1 MLDAA
6 GADIDIDELVA
17 KVPDVL
23 RVTRDSARKKG
34 ALRCFIRVT
43 SATTVFPLS
52 YAA

>member
-6 GADIDIDELVA
+6 GADIDELVA

-23 RVTRDSARKKG
+23 RVTRDSAWKKG

-43 SATTVFPLS
+43 SATALFPLS